1 MGTETLN
8 QLTSMGKERMQQHWY
23 EWYLFT
29 HAQASIVEHACI
41 RQQLNSVLYK

>member
-23 EWYLFT
+23 ERCLFT
-29 HAQASIVEHACI
+29 HAQASIMEHACVC
-41 RQQLNSVLYK
+41 QQINSVLYK